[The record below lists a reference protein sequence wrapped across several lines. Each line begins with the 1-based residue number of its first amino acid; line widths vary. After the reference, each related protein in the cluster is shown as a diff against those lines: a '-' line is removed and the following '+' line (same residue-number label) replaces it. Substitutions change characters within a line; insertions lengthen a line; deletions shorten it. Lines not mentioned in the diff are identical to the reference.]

1 MARSK
6 IISKFWHFSVN
17 QLKMVSN
24 YIHVQQRKRS
34 TKNLRKQGNSDLKRW
49 KDSKELDESWNER
62 TYIMASMVSPNSR
75 VIEFGA
81 GNMKLRDKIP
91 HDCSY
96 QASDI
101 IARFPGVIECD
112 LNEKISIDL
121 KQYNT
126 AVFSGVLEYVY
137 NIENVLSQLAPY
149 IENIVLSY
157 ASRDIS
163 NAPRLER
170 GWLSDYSKEELE
182 RIFASC
188 GYEVSEYKEW
198 RNQSIFSLKRNKKIN

>member
-1 MARSK
+1 MARFK
-6 IISKFWHFSVN
+6 IISKLWHFSVN
-17 QLKMVSN
+17 RLRTVLKYMQ
-24 YIHVQQRKRS
+24 IQQRKRS
-34 TKNLRKQGNSDLKRW
+34 TKNLRRDGNSDLKRW

-112 LNEKISIDL
+112 LNEKISLDL

-137 NIENVLSQLAPY
+137 NIENVVAQLSPY
-149 IENIVLSY
+149 VENIILSY
-157 ASRDIS
+157 ACRDIS
-163 NAPRLER
+163 NANRLDS
-170 GWLSDYSKEELE
+170 GWLSDYSKVELE
-182 RIFASC
+182 RIFVSC
-188 GYEVSEYKEW
+188 GYEISEYTEW
-198 RNQSIFSLKRNKKIN
+198 RNQSIFSLKSNKKFI

>member
-1 MARSK
+1 
-6 IISKFWHFSVN
+6 
-17 QLKMVSN
+17 
-24 YIHVQQRKRS
+24 
-34 TKNLRKQGNSDLKRW
+34 
-49 KDSKELDESWNER
+49 
-62 TYIMASMVSPNSR
+62 MASMVSPNSS

-112 LNEKISIDL
+112 INKKITIDL
-121 KQYNT
+121 KQYDT

-137 NIENVLSQLAPY
+137 NIENVISQISPY
-149 IENIVLSY
+149 VENIILSY
-157 ASRDIS
+157 ACRDIS

-170 GWLSDYSKEELE
+170 GWLSDYSREELE
-182 RIFASC
+182 EIFTSYN
-188 GYEVSEYKEW
+188 YEVLQYREW
-198 RNQSIFSLKRNKKIN
+198 RNQSIFSLKSNKNPI